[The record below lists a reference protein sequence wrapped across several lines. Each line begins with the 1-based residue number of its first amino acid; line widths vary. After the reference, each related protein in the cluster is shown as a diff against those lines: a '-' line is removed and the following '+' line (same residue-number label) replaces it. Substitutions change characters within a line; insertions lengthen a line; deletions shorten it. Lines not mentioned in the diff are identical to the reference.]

1 MSPLSF
7 LSRLY
12 TEFSEDRVPTVAAG
26 ITFFFLLALFPAIA
40 SVVSLY
46 GLFADRQSIMEVI
59 RLASGFLPEGAVRVL
74 RAYVFRLV
82 SQKPEE
88 LGLAFGIGF
97 VIATWSASGGIKA
110 LVDGLNIAFE
120 RDETRSFLRIS
131 LSALLFT
138 ALAAGAAAAAVFI
151 AISGTQLL
159 RTLPYGSA
167 LKPVLKILVW
177 PVGFLACSTVIS
189 LIYRFGPNRPGVP
202 WRWITW
208 GSALSSAV
216 WISGTMLFSW
226 YVANFGSYDRTYGE
240 LGAAVGFL
248 TWIWLSLVILLLGAE
263 IICETERAAD
273 PKAAAERK
281 AQNRQLTKAA
291 RPAINPHHGQTA

>member
-7 LSRLY
+7 LGRLY
-12 TEFSEDRVPTVAAG
+12 SEFSEDRVPTVAAG

-46 GLFADRQSIMEVI
+46 GLFADRHSIMEVL

-74 RAYVFRLV
+74 RAYILRLV
-82 SQKPEE
+82 SQEPEE

-120 RDETRSFLRIS
+120 TDETRSFLHIS

-151 AISGTQLL
+151 AVSGTQLL
-159 RTLPYGSA
+159 RALPYGNE
-167 LKPVLKILVW
+167 LKPALKILVW
-177 PVGFLACSTVIS
+177 PLGFLACSTVIS
-189 LIYRFGPNRPGVP
+189 LIYRFGPNRPGAS

-208 GSALSSAV
+208 GSAFSAAA
-216 WISGTMLFSW
+216 WIGGTMLFTW

-240 LGAAVGFL
+240 LGAVVGFL

-263 IICETERAAD
+263 IICETERAVEA
-273 PKAAAERK
+273 PATHKAK
-281 AQNRQLTKAA
+281 KQ
-291 RPAINPHHGQTA
+291 RPARSHHAAPRAASRHGQTA

>member
-1 MSPLSF
+1 MPA
-7 LSRLY
+7 
-12 TEFSEDRVPTVAAG
+12 VAAG

-46 GLFADRQSIMEVI
+46 GLFADRHSMMEVV

-74 RAYVFRLV
+74 RSDLYRLV
-82 SQKPEE
+82 SQEPDH
-88 LGLAFGIGF
+88 LGWAFGIGF
-97 VIATWSASGGIKA
+97 VVASWSASGGIKA

-120 RDETRSFLRIS
+120 TDETRSFLRVS

-138 ALAAGAAAAAVFI
+138 ALAAAAAAMAVFI

-159 RTLPYGSA
+159 RALPFGEA

-177 PVGFLACSTVIS
+177 PVGFIACSTVIS
-189 LIYRFGPNRPGVP
+189 LVYRFGPNRPHVA

-208 GSALSSAV
+208 GSAFASAA
-216 WISGTMLFSW
+216 WIGGTMLFTW
-226 YVANFGSYDRTYGE
+226 YVANFGRYDRTYGE

-248 TWIWLSLVILLLGAE
+248 TWVWLSLVILLLGAE
-263 IICETERAAD
+263 IICETERAID
-273 PKAAAERK
+273 PKAATARK
-281 AQNRQLTKAA
+281 AKKRAMAGRPAPRLNPRHGHAA
-291 RPAINPHHGQTA
+291 RG